1 VVVTDVMMPWM
12 DGYDLLTAIR
22 KDDELADV
30 PVILLTARG
39 ELDARIE
46 GLTRGADAYLAKP
59 FEPLELAVQID
70 ALLAQRLRLRERL
83 LARIA
88 SAQLVVV
95 DDSMPTINDVAPKL
109 SIEARRFR
117 ARLDAAIDA
126 QLSEPDFGVAQL
138 ASAVAMERTGLYKHC
153 ADLL

>member
-1 VVVTDVMMPWM
+1 DLRAFTRRFLERTFRVVDATDGRAALAVMRDVMPDVVVTDVMMPWM

-88 SAQLVVV
+88 SAQLV
-95 DDSMPTINDVAPKL
+95 
-109 SIEARRFR
+109 
-117 ARLDAAIDA
+117 
-126 QLSEPDFGVAQL
+126 
-138 ASAVAMERTGLYKHC
+138 
-153 ADLL
+153 